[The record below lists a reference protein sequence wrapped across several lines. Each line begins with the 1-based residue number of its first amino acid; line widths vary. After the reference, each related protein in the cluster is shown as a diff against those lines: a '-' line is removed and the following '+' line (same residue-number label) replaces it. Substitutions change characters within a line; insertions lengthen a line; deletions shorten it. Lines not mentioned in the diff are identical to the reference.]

1 MNEEQPAEEVHQQQ
15 RGGPAKQ
22 WTLLR
27 RPCSGQRGK
36 SSGLRAGQSNILPN
50 QRNTSQMADKGSKIL
65 LTSTKKHG
73 TGRPSRFLHHPQF
86 VAGPPGIVTRAD
98 RGLPRGER
106 FTTDSASTESLP
118 LTPPFC

>member
-86 VAGPPGIVTRAD
+86 VAGPPRAQHGTTG
-98 RGLPRGER
+98 GLPHGENV
-106 FTTDSASTESLP
+106 TTESLSRSIPPPEP
-118 LTPPFC
+118 LFR